1 MLSAIADSINNT
13 RKLLTEILKFWC
25 LFFPCGVSN
34 LVEMFCNSKKIISYD
49 IKPACLFSSNRP
61 NHAVSSFNTVKC

>member
-25 LFFPCGVSN
+25 LFFSCGVSN
-34 LVEMFCNSKKIISYD
+34 LVEMFCNSKKIISQHKAGLPQASTEND
-49 IKPACLFSSNRP
+49 PFLLQQA
-61 NHAVSSFNTVKC
+61 

>member
-34 LVEMFCNSKKIISYD
+34 LVEMFCNSKKIIS
-49 IKPACLFSSNRP
+49 
-61 NHAVSSFNTVKC
+61 